1 MTCSRVNFTFTFT
14 FYLQLMA
21 HFCLLLLNISSFF
34 ISCLPIY
41 FPFVRTLLVSFSR
54 VIIFVPLFSCL
65 DFSTIIFMVSFIFHS
80 IYMSEPRVL
89 CGLGCFFQ
97 ESNICTLSSYMVR
110 LSVRPIVLCCSHI
123 EYTHSSFLFIVFD
136 SLLS

>member
-1 MTCSRVNFTFTFT
+1 VTCSRVNFNFT
-14 FYLQLMA
+14 FYLQLIA
-21 HFCLLLLNISSFF
+21 LFCLLLLNISSFF

-54 VIIFVPLFSCL
+54 VLIFVPLFSCL

-80 IYMSEPRVL
+80 IYMSQSCVV

-97 ESNICTLSSYMVR
+97 ESNIFTLSSYTVR
-110 LSVRPIVLCCSHI
+110 LSRCPLVLCCSPI
-123 EYTHSSFLFIVFD
+123 EHTYSSFMFIEFD
-136 SLLS
+136 CLLG